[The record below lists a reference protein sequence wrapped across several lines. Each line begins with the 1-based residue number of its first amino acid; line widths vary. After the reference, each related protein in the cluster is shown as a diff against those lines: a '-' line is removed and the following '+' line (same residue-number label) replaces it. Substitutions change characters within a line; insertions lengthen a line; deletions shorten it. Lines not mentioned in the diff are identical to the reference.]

1 MNKIKFYFSSLIKNS
16 FSQENDL
23 LKRCIFNV
31 MTIFLFISI
40 VLTMGFTRIF
50 PLNYVLKFSLLV
62 TNILILIYIVFFSKI
77 KIDKFLILLLFA
89 VVWFA
94 FIALITKN
102 IYSSQTLIFNFL
114 NMIPMYLILTDSEKM
129 RRTFFNAVVVGLLI
143 YTIYF
148 QLVLEQD
155 Y

>member
-23 LKRCIFNV
+23 LKRYIFNV